1 MYTAEIHGRVRRA
14 VLVEGKSERA
24 VALAMAR
31 VMARLIYGVKTW
43 DPFVFVSVAVVLS
56 VAAWFAMYLPARR
69 AMRVDPIVALRHE

>member
-1 MYTAEIHGRVRRA
+1 MEIHGRVRRA

-31 VMARLIYGVKTW
+31 VMASLIYGVKTW

-56 VAAWFAMYLPARR
+56 LVAWLATFLPARR
-69 AMRVDPIVALRHE
+69 AMRVTPMVALRHE